1 MQLLWTIVTFFGM
14 FFEYLQKNI
23 EHGIEHDFFIVLMEF
38 AYIRHSLNLA
48 DITVDSMNLT
58 VC

>member
-48 DITVDSMNLT
+48 DITVD
-58 VC
+58 